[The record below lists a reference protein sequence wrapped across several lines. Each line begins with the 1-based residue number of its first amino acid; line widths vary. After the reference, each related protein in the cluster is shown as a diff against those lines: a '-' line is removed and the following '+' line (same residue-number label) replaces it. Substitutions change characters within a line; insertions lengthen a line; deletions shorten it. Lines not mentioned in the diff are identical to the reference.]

1 MAFDFDQPVERRG
14 SWSTRW
20 ERYPAD
26 VIPLWVADTD
36 FRAPPAVLAALR
48 RRLEHGVFGY
58 SVNPPAL
65 REAVVER
72 MQRLYGW
79 RVEPDWVVF
88 VSGVVPGLHLAARHL
103 AAADQHVIVPRPVY
117 HHLKR
122 APEHAPR
129 AFAEVPLLLSA
140 LCGPSRAC

>member
-1 MAFDFDQPVERRG
+1 MAYDFDEPVERRG
-14 SWSTRW
+14 SWSSRW
-20 ERYPAD
+20 ERYPED

-48 RRLEHGVFGY
+48 RRVEHGVFGY

-65 REAVVER
+65 RDAVVGR

-103 AAADQHVIVPRPVY
+103 AGAKQHVLVPR
-117 HHLKR
+117 
-122 APEHAPR
+122 
-129 AFAEVPLLLSA
+129 
-140 LCGPSRAC
+140 